1 MRRKRTLH
9 LNRIGWMGGWG
20 WDENLFEHVQTL
32 QTIAKL
38 FDLDEGKTY
47 TGANRCKR
55 WKDKRRR

>member
-1 MRRKRTLH
+1 
-9 LNRIGWMGGWG
+9 MGGWE